1 MMGSCAV
8 SKTIVRLAVAA
19 CLTAVVGCSAAPEGE
34 LVRTH
39 QRALEAFDQAAGP
52 EDYLRAAVLYQEI
65 LDRGVVSGALL
76 YNQGNAYMRAG
87 QRGRAIACYRR
98 ALAYR
103 PRDPQLHANLQLAL
117 GAESAIRGPR
127 GLLDYV
133 FFWHDWISYPGKVRA
148 AAALASLAFAFGILA
163 LFVPPR
169 RVFRRAAWG
178 TLVLTVIV
186 AGSAAYDWHRF
197 ERIQRGVVVR
207 AEVVARKGNA
217 DSYDPAFTEPLKEG
231 TELRVVERR
240 GAWLQIQL
248 AGGQTGW
255 VPDAAVTTY

>member
-1 MMGSCAV
+1 ML
-8 SKTIVRLAVAA
+8 LAVAA
-19 CLTAVVGCSAAPEGE
+19 SALAVGGCYAAPEGD
-34 LVRTH
+34 LVRTY
-39 QRALEAFDQAAGP
+39 QRALEAFDQATGP

-98 ALAYR
+98 ALVYR
-103 PRDPQLHANLQLAL
+103 PRDPQLRANLQLAL
-117 GAESAIRGPR
+117 EDRSPLHGSRGV
-127 GLLDYV
+127 LDYV
-133 FFWHDWISYPGKVRA
+133 FFWRDWIGYPDKVRA
-148 AAALASLAFAFGILA
+148 TAALASCAFVFGILA

-169 RVFRRAAWG
+169 RVFRHAAWG
-178 TLVLTVIV
+178 TLILTVIA
-186 AGSAAYDWHRF
+186 AGSAGYDWHRF

-231 TELRVVERR
+231 TEFRVVERR

-248 AGGQTGW
+248 DGTQTGW
-255 VPDAAVTTY
+255 LPDTAVTTF